1 MAVLISYLFAV
12 NILTFIMF
20 NLDKWYASTG
30 GWRISE
36 RTLLLFCLAG
46 GALGGY
52 LGMKYAHH
60 KTRKTIFFLG
70 IPIIGVIQ
78 VIFVVWVI

>member
-1 MAVLISYLFAV
+1 MEVLFVYLIGI
-12 NILTFIMF
+12 NLLTFIMF
-20 NLDKWYASTG
+20 NLDKWYAATG

-36 RTLLLFCLAG
+36 GSLFIVCLAG

-60 KTRKTIFFLG
+60 KTRKALFTLGVPILIIFQL
-70 IPIIGVIQ
+70 V
-78 VIFVVWVI
+78 FVLWVL